1 MQTCQTAL
9 DKIVPCLN
17 EAVNTMHE
25 ISKYDIAEIRSMNNP
40 PKMIKK
46 VLKCVCILLDVEK
59 LPKKKSD
66 GSFKE
71 SYWQAALGP

>member
-1 MQTCQTAL
+1 MA
-9 DKIVPCLN
+9 DIN
-17 EAVNTMHE
+17 
-25 ISKYDIAEIRSMNNP
+25 KYDIAEIRSLNNP
-40 PKMIKK
+40 PKMIKQ
-46 VLKCVCILLDVEK
+46 VMKCVCLLLDVEK